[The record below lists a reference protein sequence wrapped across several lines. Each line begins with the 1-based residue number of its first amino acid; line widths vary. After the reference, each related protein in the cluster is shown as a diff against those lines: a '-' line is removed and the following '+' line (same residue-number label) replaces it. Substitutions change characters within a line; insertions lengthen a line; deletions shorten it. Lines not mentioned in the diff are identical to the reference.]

1 MIALIQRVTSARVE
15 VAGRTTGA
23 VGPGLLA
30 LIGVRRDD
38 DERNAARLLER
49 LLAYRVFADADGRMN
64 RSLADVGGGLLL
76 VPQFTL
82 AADTASGN
90 RAGFST
96 AAEPARAR
104 ALFETLLA
112 GARARHAGPVETGE
126 FGAHMQVSL
135 VNDGPV
141 TFWIEG

>member
-1 MIALIQRVTSARVE
+1 MIALIQRVTTARVE
-15 VAGRTTGA
+15 VSGRTTGA
-23 VGPGLLA
+23 IGAGLLA

-38 DERNAARLLER
+38 DERNVARLLER
-49 LLAYRVFADADGRMN
+49 LLAYRVFPDADGRMN
-64 RSLADVGGGLLL
+64 RSLTDERGGLLL

-96 AAEPARAR
+96 AADPARAR
-104 ALFETLLA
+104 ALFEALLA
-112 GARARHAGPVETGE
+112 GARARHPGPVGTGE